1 MNIAIT
7 GASGFIGSNLI
18 IFLSSITGVNV
29 TSIVRKI
36 DHTHKI
42 NEYTFEDLFNGA
54 VSGDIDYFIHLASP
68 NYDYCKDNSLQDGVV
83 LLTENILKSLGQ
95 YKCANFIFFSSCK
108 VYGESSI
115 KNTNF
120 IESSDLMPV
129 SDYAKAKVEAEILVK
144 KISNEM
150 ELNYLIYR
158 LPFVYGRG
166 MKSNIG
172 KLLKILDKS
181 LPVLSFK
188 NSAGLKKSFL
198 SMENIERAIS
208 YNISNKFS
216 IDNNIYNLTDLS
228 PITLDNFLTHYKNSS
243 KSKSLIVRLH
253 KYFFF
258 IFVKI
263 PIIKVIFI
271 KVFGSLVIENSKI
284 QKKTSINF
292 LPTSQCIA
300 NLVGKI

>member
-7 GASGFIGSNLI
+7 GASGFIGSNLSS
-18 IFLSSITGVNV
+18 FLTNNGDINLI
-29 TSIVRKI
+29 SIVRKVTNKV
-36 DHTHKI
+36 D
-42 NEYTFEDLFNGA
+42 EYTFTDFFNGNIKEN
-54 VSGDIDYFIHLASP
+54 IDCFIHLASP
-68 NYDYCKDNSLQDGVV
+68 NYDYSEDNSLQDGIV
-83 LLTENILKSLGQ
+83 LLTENILKALPQ
-95 YKCANFIFFSSCK
+95 YQCSNFIFFSSCK

-120 IESSDLMPV
+120 TESSNLNPV
-129 SDYAKAKVEAEILVK
+129 SDYAKAKVDAELLVK
-144 KISNEM
+144 KISDEAG
-150 ELNYLIYR
+150 LNYLIYR

-188 NSAGLKKSFL
+188 NGAGLKKSFL
-198 SMENIERAIS
+198 SVENIERAIDH
-208 YNISNKFS
+208 NISNTSS

-228 PITLDNFLTHYKNSS
+228 SISLDNFLTLYKDSS
-243 KSKSLIVRLH
+243 KSKSPIIRLH
-253 KYFFF
+253 KDFFF
-258 IFVKI
+258 MFVKI
-263 PIIKVIFI
+263 PIIKNIFI
-271 KVFGSLVIENSKI
+271 KVFGSFVIENLKI

-292 LPTSQCIA
+292 LPTSHCVA

>member
-7 GASGFIGSNLI
+7 GASGFIGSNLST
-18 IFLSSITGVNV
+18 FLINNGDINLI
-29 TSIVRKI
+29 SIVRKVTNKV
-36 DHTHKI
+36 D
-42 NEYTFEDLFNGA
+42 EYTFTDFFKGNIKA
-54 VSGDIDYFIHLASP
+54 NIDCFIHLASP
-68 NYDYCKDNSLQDGVV
+68 NYDYCEDNSLQDGIVS
-83 LLTENILKSLGQ
+83 LTENILKALPQ
-95 YKCANFIFFSSCK
+95 YQCSNFIFFSSCK

-120 IESSDLMPV
+120 TESSNLNPV
-129 SDYAKAKVEAEILVK
+129 SDYAKAKVDAELLVK
-144 KISNEM
+144 KISDEVG
-150 ELNYLIYR
+150 LNFLIYR
-158 LPFVYGRG
+158 LPFVYGKG

-181 LPVLSFK
+181 LPILSFK

-198 SMENIERAIS
+198 SVENIQRAID
-208 YNISNKFS
+208 YNLYNTSS
-216 IDNNIYNLTDLS
+216 IDNNVYNLTDLYS
-228 PITLDNFLTHYKNSS
+228 ISLDNFLTHYKNLS
-243 KSKSLIVRLH
+243 KSKSLIIRLH

-258 IFVKI
+258 MFVKI
-263 PIIKVIFI
+263 PIIKNIFI

-292 LPTSQCIA
+292 LPTSHCVA

>member
-7 GASGFIGSNLI
+7 GASGFIGSNLSS
-18 IFLSSITGVNV
+18 FLTNNGDINLI
-29 TSIVRKI
+29 SIVRKVTNKV
-36 DHTHKI
+36 D
-42 NEYTFEDLFNGA
+42 EYTFTDFFNGNIKEN
-54 VSGDIDYFIHLASP
+54 IDCFIHLASP
-68 NYDYCKDNSLQDGVV
+68 NYDYSEDNSLQDGIV
-83 LLTENILKSLGQ
+83 LLTENILKALPQ
-95 YKCANFIFFSSCK
+95 YQCSNFIFFSSCK

-120 IESSDLMPV
+120 TESSNLNPV
-129 SDYAKAKVEAEILVK
+129 SDYAKAKVDAELLVK
-144 KISNEM
+144 KISDEVG
-150 ELNYLIYR
+150 LNFLIYR
-158 LPFVYGRG
+158 LPFVYGKG

-181 LPVLSFK
+181 LPILSFK

-198 SMENIERAIS
+198 SVENIQRAID
-208 YNISNKFS
+208 YNLYNTSS
-216 IDNNIYNLTDLS
+216 IDNNVYNLTDLYS
-228 PITLDNFLTHYKNSS
+228 ISLDNFLTHYKNLS
-243 KSKSLIVRLH
+243 KSKSLIIRLH

-258 IFVKI
+258 MFVKI
-263 PIIKVIFI
+263 PIIKNIFI

-292 LPTSQCIA
+292 LPTSHCVA